1 MPQRYDYANR
11 EGTEEVSW
19 PRFAELAEQLA
30 GQLATRD
37 VDVII
42 GIARGGL
49 FPATFV
55 AAALRCEMYPVR
67 ITRRVNDRVVY
78 DRPVWK
84 VDVTSGVAGRRV
96 AVIDEMADSGE
107 TLEMVAKRALERG
120 AESVVTAS
128 LFAHTWADPMPEEVA
143 RVSDA
148 LVIFPWDARVLVDGA
163 WQLHPELA
171 QAIALQAAA
180 DEAAPDAAE
189 SAPIDDGASGAET

>member
-1 MPQRYDYANR
+1 MIPINDHYQKLQASYLFSD
-11 EGTEEVSW
+11 
-19 PRFAELAEQLA
+19 
-30 GQLATRD
+30 
-37 VDVII
+37 
-42 GIARGGL
+42 IAR
-49 FPATFV
+49 
-55 AAALRCEMYPVR
+55 
-67 ITRRVNDRVVY
+67 RVEAFQRSH
-78 DRPVWK
+78 PEQSLIK
-84 VDVTSGVAGRRV
+84 LGIGDVTEPLPPACITAFHR
-96 AVIDEMADSGE
+96 AIDEMADRGE

-120 AESVVTAS
+120 ADSVVTAS

-189 SAPIDDGASGAET
+189 SAPIDDDASGAET